1 MAQDA
6 FYAIEHAKSS
16 MGRYGNIKLT
26 QGQSTDKFVSAI
38 YGNASGD
45 SVVNFDNANQIN
57 KGDASQEGV
66 RIKSGGSF
74 PGDLKNVEC
83 VSGEVICILSS
94 KNYN

>member
-1 MAQDA
+1 MAQED

-26 QGQSTDKFVSAI
+26 QGESTDKFVSAI
-38 YGNASGD
+38 YGNAEGD
-45 SVVNFDNANQIN
+45 SVVSFDNANQIN
-57 KGDASQEGV
+57 QGDESQTGI

-83 VSGEVICILSS
+83 TSGEVICILSS
-94 KNYN
+94 KNYD